1 MTVTVVPMALS
12 NIDVL
17 VRCPLL
23 SGLSDEELV
32 ALAAVSQRHRYQAGE
47 SVFLQGDA
55 PLGLQVVASGAVKI
69 FVLSPATGR
78 EMVLT
83 VEHEYGAVAEL
94 VALDGGEYPASAE
107 AVEATELVVI
117 DQESFQRVV
126 QDRPA
131 IALHLMRTI
140 GRRLR
145 RLVNLIE
152 QISFKEVVHRL
163 AAYLLSESECALP
176 FQLET
181 NAVIATR
188 LGTVP
193 ELVSRNLGR
202 IHASG
207 AVVMQG
213 RTVVDVDKV
222 RLQELANSA
231 GR

>member
-1 MTVTVVPMALS
+1 T
-12 NIDVL
+12 
-17 VRCPLL
+17 
-23 SGLSDEELV
+23 
-32 ALAAVSQRHRYQAGE
+32 
-47 SVFLQGDA
+47 
-55 PLGLQVVASGAVKI
+55 VKI

-83 VEHEYGAVAEL
+83 VEREYGAVAEL

-107 AVEATELVVI
+107 AVVDSELVVI
-117 DQESFQRVV
+117 DQESFQQVV
-126 QDRPA
+126 QERPA

-163 AAYLLSESECALP
+163 ADYLLSESERGLP

-202 IHASG
+202 IHAGG
-207 AVVMQG
+207 AVAMQG
-213 RTVVDVDKV
+213 RTVVDVDV
-222 RLQELANSA
+222 ARLRELANSA

>member
-1 MTVTVVPMALS
+1 MALS

-23 SGLSDEELV
+23 TGLSDEELG
-32 ALAAVSQRHRYQAGE
+32 ALAAVSQRRAYRAGE
-47 SVFLQGDA
+47 SVFLQGDPA
-55 PLGLQVVASGAVKI
+55 LGLQVVATGAVKI
-69 FVLSPATGR
+69 FVLSPASGR
-78 EMVLT
+78 EMVLA
-83 VEHEYGAVAEL
+83 VEREFGAVAEL
-94 VALDGGEYPASAE
+94 VALDGGPYPASAE
-107 AVEATELVVI
+107 AVEDSELIVI
-117 DQESFQRVV
+117 DQQRFQETVHAN
-126 QDRPA
+126 PA
-131 IALHLMRTI
+131 IALHLMRTL

-163 AAYLLSESECALP
+163 ADYLLGEAQRQLP
-176 FQLET
+176 FHLET

-202 IHASG
+202 IHAAG
-207 AVVMQG
+207 AVVMEG
-213 RTVVDVDKV
+213 RTVVAIDVEKL
-222 RLQELANSA
+222 RELANAA